1 MTFSRRGFGRVAEV
15 AETKV
20 PEAHLACE
28 GRLWMNHREIHEVWT
43 FSTDPELDKLQ
54 RGFAAGAVLSQ
65 TQYIFSV
72 CKKGSYLSGS
82 FVKTRSARNAQSF
95 ALGRTNV

>member
-1 MTFSRRGFGRVAEV
+1 MKFGLFS
-15 AETKV
+15 
-20 PEAHLACE
+20 
-28 GRLWMNHREIHEVWT
+28 
-43 FSTDPELDKLQ
+43 STPELEKLQ
-54 RGFAAGAVLSQ
+54 RGFVVGAVVSQ

-95 ALGRTNV
+95 ALGRANVELQDSMCFPPDMSLSL

>member
-1 MTFSRRGFGRVAEV
+1 MKFG
-15 AETKV
+15 
-20 PEAHLACE
+20 L
-28 GRLWMNHREIHEVWT
+28 L
-43 FSTDPELDKLQ
+43 STDPELEKLQ
-54 RGFAAGAVLSQ
+54 RGFAAGAVVSQ

-95 ALGRTNV
+95 ALGRANVELQGSMCFPPDMCLSL

>member
-1 MTFSRRGFGRVAEV
+1 MKFG
-15 AETKV
+15 
-20 PEAHLACE
+20 L
-28 GRLWMNHREIHEVWT
+28 
-43 FSTDPELDKLQ
+43 FSTDAELEKLQ
-54 RGFAAGAVLSQ
+54 RGFMAGAVVSQ

-95 ALGRTNV
+95 ALGRVNVELQGSMHFPLTCLLVCEI

>member
-1 MTFSRRGFGRVAEV
+1 MKFG
-15 AETKV
+15 
-20 PEAHLACE
+20 L
-28 GRLWMNHREIHEVWT
+28 
-43 FSTDPELDKLQ
+43 FSTDPELEKLQ
-54 RGFAAGAVLSQ
+54 RGFAAGAVVSQ

-95 ALGRTNV
+95 TLGRGNVELQDSMCFPPDMSLSL